1 MTKPFCSGQ
10 QPRSNDDGSQ
20 QCEVRGNRG
29 QHWELLSGFP
39 TVLCMEWDL
48 LCGVMR
54 KEGAGKPSH
63 QTNMPLQ
70 KKVDNNQVPL
80 GATARITAK

>member
-1 MTKPFCSGQ
+1 MTAVNNV
-10 QPRSNDDGSQ
+10 RSAAIVVNIGSSYQ
-20 QCEVRGNRG
+20 GNM
-29 QHWELLSGFP
+29 HAYKMPGFP

-63 QTNMPLQ
+63 RTNMPLQ